1 MIKIHTKYIRDKE
14 GKLLKVVLP
23 VKEFKAMLEYIE
35 EIEDSLDLEKAIEEA
50 KEFVPWEEF
59 KKELQG
65 GKTLKNVSCISGT
78 RL

>member
-1 MIKIHTKYIRDKE
+1 MIKIHTKYVHDKK
-14 GKLLKVVLP
+14 GKPLEVVLP
-23 VKEFKAMLEYIE
+23 VKEFKALLEYVE

-65 GKTLKNVSCISGT
+65 GKTF
-78 RL
+78 